1 MSLNS
6 VNLIGRL
13 TKDVELKTV
22 GEGIKKGTFTL
33 AVDRSYVN
41 KGEEKPRCDFIP
53 VVTWRKNAEYV
64 SKYFAKGKQ
73 VYVSGSLETYQM
85 EKDGVIKYGFCINAK
100 EAGFADSK
108 PVSNNSG
115 DAPSG
120 GDLPFDLPAPS
131 DFADDDLPF

>member
-33 AVDRSYVN
+33 AVSRSYVS
-41 KGEEKPRCDFIP
+41 KGEEKPKCDFIP
-53 VVTWRKNAEYV
+53 VVVWRGTADFAA
-64 SKYFAKGKQ
+64 KYFSKGMQ
-73 VYVSGSLETYQM
+73 VYVSGSIETYQT
-85 EKDGVIKYGFCINAK
+85 EKDGEKRNGFQINAK
-100 EAGFADSK
+100 EVGFADSK
-108 PVSNNSG
+108 HPSNNSG
-115 DAPSG
+115 NTATG